1 MYLHSLAHAVPPHAY
16 SQADCWNLLNQRGQL
31 ESLRPSSVSLL
42 RRVLLNPNSPIEK
55 RHFALPDPEKYLSL
69 SASELNHAFEK
80 AAPALSV
87 QALILALERA
97 DINAEQLDALFVC
110 TCTGYICPG
119 ISSHI
124 AGRMGL
130 SPHIYLQDLVGLGC
144 GAAIPTLRSA
154 AGFAALHPQAHIACV
169 MVEVCSAAFY
179 LDDDPGVLIS
189 LCLFG
194 DAASASIWRGQKCSK
209 SDYHIGNFDTL
220 HLPDKRECLRF
231 GNRNG
236 KLRNQL
242 SPAVPEVAARAV
254 ESLWLRAGK
263 PAKIISHTGGREVLV
278 AVEKQLTIQPLQDSH
293 SVLAD
298 YGNVSSPSV
307 MISLE
312 KQLQSQNTAPWL
324 VAFGAG
330 FAAHSAQLVR
340 EK

>member
-1 MYLHSLAHAVPPHAY
+1 MYLHSLAHAVPPNAY
-16 SQADCWNLLNQRGQL
+16 SQADCWELLNQTGQL
-31 ESLRPSSVSLL
+31 ESLRPASVSLL
-42 RRVLLNPNSPIEK
+42 RKVLLNPNSPIDK

-80 AAPALSV
+80 AAPDLSIEALK
-87 QALILALERA
+87 QALERA
-97 DINAEQLDALFVC
+97 DINPNQLDALFVC

-124 AGRMGL
+124 AGKMGL
-130 SPHIYLQDLVGLGC
+130 SRHIYLQDLVGLGC

-154 AGFAALHPQAHIACV
+154 AGFAALHPQARIACV
-169 MVEVCSAAFY
+169 MVEICSAAFY

-194 DAASASIWRGQKCSK
+194 DGASASIWSGDKRQQSH
-209 SDYHIGNFDTL
+209 YRIGNFDTL

-231 GNRNG
+231 GNRDG

-242 SPAVPEVAARAV
+242 SPAVPEVAAGAV
-254 ESLWLRAGK
+254 ESLWLRAEK
-263 PAKIISHTGGREVLV
+263 PANILSHTGGREVLV
-278 AVEKQLTIQPLQDSH
+278 AIEKQLSIPPLQDSH
-293 SVLAD
+293 AVLAD

-312 KQLQSQNTAPWL
+312 RQLQYENTAPWL